1 MSKTSIPR
9 QTRLAAIRSEDAR
22 VVEVLIAAAEFANFA
37 MDRLIR
43 QMDDDQEQLR
53 KLFYDYVRL
62 AHTLEVTFLFPNLT
76 SRERDLLV
84 ALMGARNALLVG
96 ANGLRQWRTEH
107 QMREHKEVMR
117 DQKNRFLLL
126 HREVLSA
133 RLHERLSLVQR
144 RLLDQEFLA
153 VPGLQVSQTVYLA
166 QTDVELPKPA
176 LN

>member
-1 MSKTSIPR
+1 MRIMDIPH
-9 QTRLAAIRSEDAR
+9 QPSMIAPRSEDAR
-22 VVEVLIAAAEFANFA
+22 VVELLIAAAEFANFA

-96 ANGLRQWRTEH
+96 ANGLRQWRTE
-107 QMREHKEVMR
+107 QQLREHKRVMN
-117 DQKNRFLLL
+117 DQQSRFVLL
-126 HREVLSA
+126 RSEVLIA
-133 RLHERLSLVQR
+133 QLHERLSLIQR

-153 VPGLQVSQTVYLA
+153 VPELHVSQSDFFK
-166 QTDVELPKPA
+166 QTEVVLPKPA

>member
-1 MSKTSIPR
+1 MTITSIPQR
-9 QTRLAAIRSEDAR
+9 TGLAATRSEAAR
-22 VVEVLIAAAEFANFA
+22 VIELLIAASEFANFA

-53 KLFYDYVRL
+53 KLFYDYVSL

-107 QMREHKEVMR
+107 QLREHEEVMR
-117 DQKNRFLLL
+117 AQQSRFVLL
-126 HREVLSA
+126 RSEVLIA

-153 VPGLQVSQTVYLA
+153 VPGLPVIQPDIFTRS
-166 QTDVELPKPA
+166 DVELPKPA

>member
-1 MSKTSIPR
+1 MRTIDIPH
-9 QTRLAAIRSEDAR
+9 QPSMIATRRADAR
-22 VVEVLIAAAEFANFA
+22 VVELLIAASEFANFA

-84 ALMGARNALLVG
+84 ALMGARNALLVD

-117 DQKNRFLLL
+117 DQQSRFVLL
-126 HREVLSA
+126 RSEVLIA
-133 RLHERLSLVQR
+133 QLHERLSLVQR

-153 VPGLQVSQTVYLA
+153 VPGVHVSQTDSIQ
-166 QTDVELPKPA
+166 QTDVELPKLA